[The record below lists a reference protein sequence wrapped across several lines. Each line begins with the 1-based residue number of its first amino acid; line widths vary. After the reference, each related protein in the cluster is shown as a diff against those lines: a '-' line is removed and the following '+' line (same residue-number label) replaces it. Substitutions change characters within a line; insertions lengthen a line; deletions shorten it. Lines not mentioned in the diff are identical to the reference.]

1 MDKVKVFRFRVSNWT
16 TLSFDEDKKK
26 LAHTEAQK
34 ELVSEDQIVEI
45 INNFI
50 ADKQVKDII
59 ITTIDVHYHNNGRS
73 NTIDLMYTILYRETN
88 Q

>member
-16 TLSFDEDKKK
+16 TLSFDKDKKM

-34 ELVSEDQIVEI
+34 ELVSEEQIEEI

-50 ADKQVKDII
+50 VDKQVKDII
-59 ITTIDVHYHNNGRS
+59 VNTVDVHFHNNGRS
-73 NTIDLMYTILYRETN
+73 NSIDLVYTVLYREIS
-88 Q
+88 